1 MGCGWREAGRLLP
14 AGPMPVCRGLH
25 SQLTRMRCIRG
36 LVPALWGS
44 PEGDERLASWIW
56 PWSLKPGWAPVASC
70 RPGPSRENPLH
81 ARDRKASAP
90 EARGAM
96 FLINSQVGPPAL
108 LPRPSGC
115 PALLFSFPCGSWAF
129 ISSFQNRTRPGP
141 GLLCAQEA
149 RRLSPAAPGGRRVA
163 PLRTGST
170 AWAGLPGP
178 EAAGPP
184 RTRASSA
191 SSLTRPE
198 KAAHW
203 VSTPQAGAF
212 RGDPGLGAGMGRAV
226 QRLPAPASCLA
237 CPSRR
242 AVTPARECAHTPR
255 APGAFFRQVSPQTDA
270 LWLRTPDVPGTAQAD
285 GPGQW
290 S

>member
-1 MGCGWREAGRLLP
+1 MALALVTAARLGMWQ
-14 AGPMPVCRGLH
+14 AR
-25 SQLTRMRCIRG
+25 
-36 LVPALWGS
+36 
-44 PEGDERLASWIW
+44 
-56 PWSLKPGWAPVASC
+56 PVASC
-70 RPGPSRENPLH
+70 HPGPSRENPLR
-81 ARDRKASAP
+81 ARDHKATAP
-90 EARGAM
+90 EVRGAI
-96 FLINSQVGPPAL
+96 FLINRSARPAL

-115 PALLFSFPCGSWAF
+115 PSPLFSFPCGSWAF

-149 RRLSPAAPGGRRVA
+149 GRLSLAAPGGPRVA

-184 RTRASSA
+184 RMRASSS

-203 VSTPQAGAF
+203 VSTLQAGAF
-212 RGDPGLGAGMGRAV
+212 RV
-226 QRLPAPASCLA
+226 QRPPAPASCLT
-237 CPSRR
+237 CPSWR
-242 AVTPARECAHTPR
+242 AVTPAGECAHTPR
-255 APGAFFRQVSPQTDA
+255 APGAFFPRVSPQTDA
-270 LWLRTPDVPGTAQAD
+270 PWLRTPDVSGTGQAD
-285 GPGQW
+285 GPGRW